1 MALLPAGFVK
11 SLIYQLSKS
20 GKAIIGIVSPLVC
33 FLCFVLISG
42 CFEFELSQVNN
53 LLILI
58 FFLYSIIFVSIT
70 CEYTP
75 QRILQKKKKKSECLV
90 RICRITNG
98 NSANGTAAYLITSV
112 SSPKSTLYHNMTK

>member
-20 GKAIIGIVSPLVC
+20 GKAIIVIVSPLVC

-53 LLILI
+53 LFFLFFI
-58 FFLYSIIFVSIT
+58 FFIFSYFFFYFF
-70 CEYTP
+70 YTASFSF
-75 QRILQKKKKKSECLV
+75 L
-90 RICRITNG
+90 
-98 NSANGTAAYLITSV
+98 
-112 SSPKSTLYHNMTK
+112 